1 MCNYVCLHHNHT
13 SSHWECKPPRIFSS
27 QEWLNHA
34 WYVQYFIDDSY
45 FILFTFYS
53 VFYILYIVLYTL
65 IFYTIRLSQ
74 DGLDDGPPKQRCLG
88 LGLWCIMPRRFQ
100 TSALLSDYS
109 GISAATI
116 LYTFLYT
123 FFILILLSDYSGI
136 NAAKQW
142 RGITAGAEEKRPDR
156 K

>member
-1 MCNYVCLHHNHT
+1 MASLTIPRPIESV
-13 SSHWECKPPRIFSS
+13 SQRGVAKP
-27 QEWLNHA
+27 WTTNA
-34 WYVQYFIDDSY
+34 WYIQYFLGDSYSILYTLYFIFYTLY
-45 FILFTFYS
+45 FIL
-53 VFYILYIVLYTL
+53 YILYNPSHLT
-65 IFYTIRLSQ
+65 Q
-74 DGLDDGPPKQRCLG
+74 DGLDDGPPKQRHLG

>member
-1 MCNYVCLHHNHT
+1 MDHQYALY
-13 SSHWECKPPRIFSS
+13 I
-27 QEWLNHA
+27 
-34 WYVQYFIDDSY
+34 QYFIGDSY
-45 FILFTFYS
+45 FILCTLCS
-53 VFYILYIVLYTL
+53 VFLYSIPYTL
-65 IFYTIRLSQ
+65 YLMCYTTLLTQ
-74 DGLDDGPPKQRCLG
+74 DGVDDRPPKQRHLG

-123 FFILILLSDYSGI
+123 FFILMLLSDYSGI
-136 NAAKQW
+136 SAAKQW

>member
-1 MCNYVCLHHNHT
+1 MC
-13 SSHWECKPPRIFSS
+13 
-27 QEWLNHA
+27 
-34 WYVQYFIDDSY
+34 
-45 FILFTFYS
+45 
-53 VFYILYIVLYTL
+53 YTTL
-65 IFYTIRLSQ
+65 LTQ

-136 NAAKQW
+136 SAAKQW